1 MIALE
6 YCRGSSRP
14 RCRRLRSNRIFAYPD
29 DLAVITSATAA
40 HRSGFTGDG
49 VRVAMVDSGQAPHP
63 FSTAHGYRVEP
74 TVPIIPGTDPQVDP
88 IGLAMLATMRA
99 TRVVEG

>member
-1 MIALE
+1 
-6 YCRGSSRP
+6 
-14 RCRRLRSNRIFAYPD
+14 
-29 DLAVITSATAA
+29 
-40 HRSGFTGDG
+40 
-49 VRVAMVDSGQAPHP
+49 MVDSGQAPHP